1 MNRSWTHL
9 IRSTLA
15 AGLVAATA
23 CSSGRMTHPLSCATD
38 ATPDLGAGAQFSVD
52 TGIPESSAAGAG
64 YGQSSC
70 PDAYL
75 VEVALGLPQSRTDFF
90 VSGGWSTTIPAQPC
104 DETSTMTVFV
114 LDGGLWE
121 IWDILAYAG
130 QAEGALCHAQALS
143 HTNAGSAGLGG
154 SLIPAQSP
162 VQTARVAITAMQG
175 GLKAP
180 IYLAGD

>member
-9 IRSTLA
+9 IRPALA
-15 AGLVAATA
+15 AGLVVASA
-23 CSSGRMTHPLSCATD
+23 CSAGRMTHPLSCATD
-38 ATPDLGAGAQFSVD
+38 ATPYLGVEAQFSVD
-52 TGIPESSAAGAG
+52 TGIPESSAVGAS

-75 VEVALGLPQSRTDFF
+75 VQVALGLPHSRADFF
-90 VSGGWSTTIPAQPC
+90 VSGGWSTTIPAPPC
-104 DETSTMTVFV
+104 DETATMTVFV

-121 IWDILAYAG
+121 IWDIVAYAG

-143 HTNAGSAGLGG
+143 HTDARSAGLGG
-154 SLIPAQSP
+154 AVIPADTA
-162 VQTARVAITAMQG
+162 VQTVRVAITATQG

-180 IYLAGD
+180 IFLAGD